1 MTQNPKTQSPQT
13 PPAPLPAAPLRL
25 PVPQDQAV
33 FRRLSTDFYPWTE
46 VLTELETLQ
55 QQGLTGVLDVEQQG
69 RWARFVWVSG
79 QLLGGLAASGSEVTL
94 DVAMRGLPRA
104 WVTLTV
110 TDPLVAEVLWDC
122 RRTPPRQL
130 PLPWPAV
137 HAGLQRERFQGV
149 LLAGPH
155 CSFWEGG
162 RVTSGALPPAGA
174 ACYALSSGQQH
185 NRELLIS
192 TWREVLAVTAQ
203 AAPRFEEVWKGVSM
217 QLAGRHPVL
226 DPFAGEVTL
235 IRGRLAVE
243 EDVPMQELL
252 PALLGAYR
260 MSLRQLRLD
269 LRGLPLDA
277 VRGGPGW
284 AATGLETL

>member
-1 MTQNPKTQSPQT
+1 MTQNPH
-13 PPAPLPAAPLRL
+13 PPTSAAPLRL
-25 PVPQDQAV
+25 PVPQDQVV

-69 RWARFVWVSG
+69 RWARFVWVGG

-104 WVTLTV
+104 RLTLTL

-122 RRTPPRQL
+122 RRTAPHPL

-137 HAGLQRERFQGV
+137 HERLQRERFQGV

-162 RVTSGALPPAGA
+162 RVTSGVLPPAGST
-174 ACYALSSGQQH
+174 CHALSSRQQH
-185 NRELLIS
+185 NRELLLG
-192 TWREVLAVTAQ
+192 TWREVLAVTART
-203 AAPRFEEVWKGVSM
+203 APRFEEVWKQVSM

-226 DPFAGEVTL
+226 DPFAGEVRL
-235 IRGRLAVE
+235 VRGELAVE

-260 MSLRQLRLD
+260 LSLRQLRLD
-269 LRGLPLDA
+269 LRTLPLDR
-277 VRGGPGW
+277 VRRGPGW